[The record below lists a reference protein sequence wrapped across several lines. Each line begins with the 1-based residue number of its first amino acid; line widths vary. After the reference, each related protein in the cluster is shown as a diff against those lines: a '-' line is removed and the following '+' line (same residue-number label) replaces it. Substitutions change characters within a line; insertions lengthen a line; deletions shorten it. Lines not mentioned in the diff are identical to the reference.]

1 MGDQVFYVTTPIYYP
16 SDKLHIG
23 HALTTTMADTLAR
36 YNRQRGYDVY
46 FLTGSDEHGQ
56 KIQRK
61 AREAGL
67 EPRQYVDRIVATF
80 QELWRRLNISYNDFI
95 RTTEPRHMRV
105 VQGLLQK
112 IYDQGDI
119 YKSAYEG
126 WYCTPCETF
135 WTERQL
141 VEGNCPD
148 CGRPVELLREES
160 YFFRMSKYADRLL
173 QYIKDHPG
181 FILPASR
188 RNEMISFIEGGLED
202 LCISRTTFDWGIPV
216 PMDPRHVIYVWFD
229 ALTNYISALGYGT
242 EDDRLFRRY
251 WPAAVHLV
259 GKDIV
264 RFHTIIWPVILMAA
278 GIDPPRQVFG
288 HGWLLVD
295 GGKMSKSRGNVV
307 DPMVLID
314 RYGADAIRYFLLRE
328 MPHGADGYYS
338 EDALI
343 NRYNIDLANDFGNL
357 LSRTTAMIEKFSG
370 GIIGASLAA
379 APPDEE
385 LKALAAAVPQEVD
398 AALADFE
405 FARALAAIW
414 RLVNRAN
421 KYIEETAP
429 WALARDPLQQP
440 RLQTVLYNLAEAMR
454 QATIMVGPFMPGVPE
469 RVWQQLGLGDVPAAR
484 TWESLSGWGGIPAG
498 TKVQR
503 GAPLFPRIELDTR
516 EGEET
521 MPAAQ
526 SRAHTSGG
534 VPAGTGKQTVTAAK
548 TPAAAPASGAVKDPP
563 AVIDDQSIARPP
575 YSGAAKAAPAVA
587 TPAAA
592 VAKAAP
598 VTTAPVAAGAQAAPA
613 AAASRDTTAPARAEA
628 PAREQAAEITIEEFS
643 RVKLRV
649 AEVLAAAK
657 VANADKLLQLEVK
670 IGDER
675 RTIVAGIAR
684 YYQPEELVGKK
695 VVVVANLKPAKLRG
709 IVSQGMVLAAV
720 DDDTLSLLTPEQ
732 AVKDGAQVR

>member
-1 MGDQVFYVTTPIYYP
+1 MGDKVFYVTTPIYYP

-36 YNRQRGYDVY
+36 YKRLRGYDVY

-61 AREAGL
+61 AQEANL
-67 EPRQYVDRIVATF
+67 EPIQYVDRIVATF
-80 QELWRRLNISYNDFI
+80 QELWRRLSISYNDFI

-105 VQGLLQK
+105 VQALLQK

-119 YKSAYEG
+119 YKSTYEG

-141 VEGNCPD
+141 QDGNCPD
-148 CGRPVELLREES
+148 CGRPVELVREES
-160 YFFRMSKYADRLL
+160 YFFRMSKYAGRLL
-173 QYIKDHPG
+173 QYIKDHPD
-181 FILPASR
+181 FIQPVTR

-216 PMDPRHVIYVWFD
+216 PMDPKHVIYVWFD

-242 EDDRLFRRY
+242 EDDRLFRKY

-264 RFHTIIWPVILMAA
+264 RFHTIIWPIILMAA
-278 GIDPPRQVFG
+278 GIEPPRQVFG

-295 GGKMSKSRGNVV
+295 GGKMSKSKGNVV
-307 DPMVLID
+307 DPLVLID

-328 MPHGADGYYS
+328 MPYGGDGYYS
-338 EDALI
+338 EEALI
-343 NRYNIDLANDFGNL
+343 NRYNTDLANDFGNL
-357 LSRTTAMIEKFSG
+357 LSRTTAMIEKFNG
-370 GIIGASLAA
+370 GVIAA
-379 APPDEE
+379 PGSPAPPDEE
-385 LKALAAAVPQEVD
+385 LINLAATIPTEVD
-398 AALADFE
+398 AALNHYE

-429 WALARDPLQQP
+429 WALARDTRKKP
-440 RLQTVLYNLAEAMR
+440 RLQTVLYNLAEAVR
-454 QATIMVGPFMPGVPE
+454 QATVMVGPFMPGIPD
-469 RVWQQLGLGDVPAAR
+469 RVWQQLGLADVPAAR
-484 TWESLSGWGGIPAG
+484 TWESLSAWGGIPAG
-498 TKVQR
+498 TKVSR
-503 GAPLFPRIELDTR
+503 GEALFPRIDLKER
-516 EGEET
+516 EGEVPVTEKVEPEKAEPVKVA
-521 MPAAQ
+521 PA
-526 SRAHTSGG
+526 
-534 VPAGTGKQTVTAAK
+534 PAGTVDT
-548 TPAAAPASGAVKDPP
+548 
-563 AVIDDQSIARPP
+563 RP
-575 YSGAAKAAPAVA
+575 G
-587 TPAAA
+587 
-592 VAKAAP
+592 
-598 VTTAPVAAGAQAAPA
+598 
-613 AAASRDTTAPARAEA
+613 E
-628 PAREQAAEITIEEFS
+628 EEISIEEFS
-643 RVKLRV
+643 RIKLKV
-649 AEVLAAAK
+649 ALVLAAEK
-657 VANADKLLQLEVK
+657 VANADKLLKLQVR
-670 IGDER
+670 IGAEE

-720 DDDTLSLLTPEQ
+720 DDESLSLVTPER
-732 AVKDGAQVR
+732 AIKDGAQVR

>member
-1 MGDQVFYVTTPIYYP
+1 MGDKVFYVTTPIYYP

-36 YNRQRGYDVY
+36 YKRLRGYDVY

-67 EPRQYVDRIVATF
+67 PPKAYVDGIVATF

-95 RTTEPRHMRV
+95 RTTEPRHTRV
-105 VQGLLQK
+105 VQQLLQK

-119 YKSAYEG
+119 YKSTYEG

-141 VEGNCPD
+141 KDGNCPD
-148 CGRPVELLREES
+148 CGRPVELVKEES

-173 QYIKDHPG
+173 QYIKEHPD
-181 FILPASR
+181 FILPVSR

-242 EDDRLFRRY
+242 EDDRLFRKY

-264 RFHTIIWPVILMAA
+264 RFHTIIWPIILMAA

-328 MPHGADGYYS
+328 MPYGADGYYS
-338 EDALI
+338 EEALI
-343 NRYNIDLANDFGNL
+343 TRLNTDLANDFGNL
-357 LSRTTAMIEKFSG
+357 LSRTTAMIEKFNG
-370 GIIGASLAA
+370 GVIA
-379 APPDEE
+379 APCSPEPLDEE
-385 LKALAAAVPQEVD
+385 LKAIARAVPDEVD
-398 AALADFE
+398 AALNNFE
-405 FARALAAIW
+405 FARALTAIW

-429 WALARDPLQQP
+429 WALAKDPLKKP

-454 QATIMVGPFMPGVPE
+454 QATIMVGPFMPGVPA
-469 RVWQQLGLGDVPAAR
+469 RVWEQLGLAHVPAAH
-484 TWESLSGWGGIPAG
+484 TWESLATWGGIPAG
-498 TKVQR
+498 TRVKR
-503 GAPLFPRIELDTR
+503 GPALFPRIELDEQ
-516 EGEET
+516 EGEDQVTLQEK
-521 MPAAQ
+521 PA
-526 SRAHTSGG
+526 TS
-534 VPAGTGKQTVTAAK
+534 P
-548 TPAAAPASGAVKDPP
+548 AVKEDT
-563 AVIDDQSIARPP
+563 AV
-575 YSGAAKAAPAVA
+575 K
-587 TPAAA
+587 
-592 VAKAAP
+592 
-598 VTTAPVAAGAQAAPA
+598 PVA
-613 AAASRDTTAPARAEA
+613 E
-628 PAREQAAEITIEEFS
+628 EITIEEFA
-643 RVKLRV
+643 RLKLRV
-649 AEVLAAAK
+649 AEVLAAEK
-657 VANADKLLQLEVK
+657 VANADRLLKLEVK
-670 IGDER
+670 VGDER

-684 YYQPEELVGKK
+684 YYRPEELVGKK
-695 VVVVANLKPAKLRG
+695 VVIVANLKPAKIKG

-720 DDDTLSLLTPEQ
+720 AGDTLSLITPER
-732 AVKDGAQVR
+732 AVQDGAQVR

>member
-1 MGDQVFYVTTPIYYP
+1 MGDKVFYVTTPIYYP

-36 YNRQRGYDVY
+36 YKRLRGYDVY

-61 AREAGL
+61 AREANL
-67 EPRQYVDRIVATF
+67 EPIQYVDRIVATF

-95 RTTEPRHMRV
+95 RTTEPRHARV
-105 VQGLLQK
+105 VQALLQK

-119 YKSAYEG
+119 YKSTYEG

-141 VEGNCPD
+141 VDGNCPD
-148 CGRPVELLREES
+148 CGRPVELVKEES

-173 QYIKDHPG
+173 QYIKDHPD
-181 FILPASR
+181 FIQPVTR

-216 PMDPRHVIYVWFD
+216 PMDPKHVIYVWFD

-242 EDDRLFRRY
+242 ADDHLFRKY

-264 RFHTIIWPVILMAA
+264 RFHTIIWPIILMAA

-307 DPMVLID
+307 DPIILID
-314 RYGADAIRYFLLRE
+314 RYGSDAIRYFLLRE
-328 MPHGADGYYS
+328 MPYGADGYYS

-343 NRYNIDLANDFGNL
+343 NRYNTDLANDFGNL
-357 LSRTTAMIEKFSG
+357 LSRTTAMIEKFNEG
-370 GIIGASLAA
+370 VIAPPA
-379 APPDEE
+379 APEPLDEE
-385 LKALAAAVPQEVD
+385 LKNLAAGIPDEVD
-398 AALADFE
+398 NALNHYE
-405 FARALAAIW
+405 FARALVAIW

-429 WALARDPLQQP
+429 WALARDPGQKP
-440 RLQTVLYNLAEAMR
+440 RLQTVLYNLAEAVR
-454 QATIMVGPFMPGVPE
+454 QATIMVGPFMPGVPD
-469 RVWQQLGLGDVPAAR
+469 RVWDQLGLKDVPAAR
-484 TWESLSGWGGIPAG
+484 TWESLATWGGIPAG
-498 TKVQR
+498 TRVRR
-503 GAPLFPRIELDTR
+503 GEALFPRIDLK
-516 EGEET
+516 EGEIPVAEKAT
-521 MPAAQ
+521 EPVKA
-526 SRAHTSGG
+526 
-534 VPAGTGKQTVTAAK
+534 PE
-548 TPAAAPASGAVKDPP
+548 AAPAGGTVAQSG
-563 AVIDDQSIARPP
+563 
-575 YSGAAKAAPAVA
+575 
-587 TPAAA
+587 
-592 VAKAAP
+592 
-598 VTTAPVAAGAQAAPA
+598 
-613 AAASRDTTAPARAEA
+613 E
-628 PAREQAAEITIEEFS
+628 EEITIEEFA
-643 RVKLRV
+643 RIKLRV
-649 AEVLAAAK
+649 ALVLAAEK
-657 VANADKLLQLEVK
+657 VANADKLLKLQVRV
-670 IGDER
+670 GDEE

-684 YYQPEELVGKK
+684 HYQPEELVGKR
-695 VVVVANLKPAKLRG
+695 VVIVANLKPAKLRG

-720 DDDTLSLLTPEQ
+720 DDESLSLVTTER
-732 AVKDGAQVR
+732 AIKDGAQVR

>member
-1 MGDQVFYVTTPIYYP
+1 MGDKVFYVTTPIYYP

-36 YNRQRGYDVY
+36 YKRLRGYDVY

-61 AREAGL
+61 AREANL
-67 EPRQYVDRIVATF
+67 EPIQYVDRIVATF

-95 RTTEPRHMRV
+95 RTTEPRHARV
-105 VQGLLQK
+105 VQALLQK

-119 YKSAYEG
+119 YKSTYEG

-141 VEGNCPD
+141 VDGNCPD
-148 CGRPVELLREES
+148 CGRPVELVKEES

-173 QYIKDHPG
+173 QYIKDHPD
-181 FILPASR
+181 FIQPVTR

-216 PMDPRHVIYVWFD
+216 PMDPKHVIYVWFD

-242 EDDRLFRRY
+242 ADDHLFRKY

-264 RFHTIIWPVILMAA
+264 RFHTIIWPIILMAA

-307 DPMVLID
+307 DPIILID
-314 RYGADAIRYFLLRE
+314 RYGSDAIRYFLLRE
-328 MPHGADGYYS
+328 MPYGADGYYS

-343 NRYNIDLANDFGNL
+343 NRYNTDLANDFGNL
-357 LSRTTAMIEKFSG
+357 LSRTTAMIEKFNEG
-370 GIIGASLAA
+370 VIAPPA
-379 APPDEE
+379 APEPLDEE
-385 LKALAAAVPQEVD
+385 LKNLAAGIPDEVD
-398 AALADFE
+398 NALNHYE
-405 FARALAAIW
+405 FARALVAIW

-429 WALARDPLQQP
+429 WALARDPGQKP
-440 RLQTVLYNLAEAMR
+440 RLQTVLYNLAEAVR
-454 QATIMVGPFMPGVPE
+454 QATIMVGPFMPGVPD
-469 RVWQQLGLGDVPAAR
+469 RVWDQLGLKDVPAAR
-484 TWESLSGWGGIPAG
+484 TWESLATW
-498 TKVQR
+498 
-503 GAPLFPRIELDTR
+503 
-516 EGEET
+516 
-521 MPAAQ
+521 
-526 SRAHTSGG
+526 GG
-534 VPAGTGKQTVTAAK
+534 VPAGTRVRRGEALFPRIDLKEGEIPVAEKATEPVKA
-548 TPAAAPASGAVKDPP
+548 PEAAPAGGAV
-563 AVIDDQSIARPP
+563 AQS
-575 YSGAAKAAPAVA
+575 G
-587 TPAAA
+587 
-592 VAKAAP
+592 
-598 VTTAPVAAGAQAAPA
+598 
-613 AAASRDTTAPARAEA
+613 E
-628 PAREQAAEITIEEFS
+628 EEITIEEFA
-643 RVKLRV
+643 RIKLRV
-649 AEVLAAAK
+649 GLVLAAEK
-657 VANADKLLQLEVK
+657 VANADKLLKLQVRV
-670 IGDER
+670 GDEE

-684 YYQPEELVGKK
+684 HYQPEELVGKR
-695 VVVVANLKPAKLRG
+695 VVIVANLKPAKLRG

-720 DDDTLSLLTPEQ
+720 DDESLSLVTTER
-732 AVKDGAQVR
+732 AIKDGAQVR